1 VAAAGGDD
9 VTSFLNWASNL
20 PKHWVAKPLRAVA
33 DYTVSN
39 VDKVPAANEAPVR
52 LCNYTDVYNNE
63 FITLD
68 LDFMRATATEVEIE
82 KFGLKVDD
90 VVITKDSESWDDI
103 GVPAIVKETAGD
115 LVCGYH
121 LAVLRPHKQILVLQR
136 GFDMWCHTAPEP

>member
-1 VAAAGGDD
+1 M
-9 VTSFLNWASNL
+9 TSFLNRASNL
-20 PKHWVAKPLRAVA
+20 PAHWSAKPLRAVA

-39 VDKVPAANEAPVR
+39 VDKVPTDNEASVR

-103 GVPAIVKETAGD
+103 GVPAIVKETAAD

-121 LAVLRPHKQILVLQR
+121 LAILRPRKQTLDGPFLFR
-136 GFDMWCHTAPEP
+136 ASRRSW